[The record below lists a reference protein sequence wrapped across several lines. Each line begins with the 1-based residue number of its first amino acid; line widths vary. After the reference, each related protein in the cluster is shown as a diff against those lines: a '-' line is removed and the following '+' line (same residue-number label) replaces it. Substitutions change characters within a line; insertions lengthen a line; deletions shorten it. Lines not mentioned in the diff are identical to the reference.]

1 MKVKSVVKV
10 MNFHSLLRVDKSRKT
25 ADKYRDM
32 EKELTRMISVILNN
46 RNFLLDKKITKPDLS
61 KPVLE
66 IYVGSDLGFCG
77 SINSNVAKRFKENKD
92 SVKVVIG
99 KKLNSKVHEDCLLNI
114 SREEFVDYKPQ
125 IRKLLKD
132 AIINKQYSSVVVY
145 YNHYHNISKIE
156 FCKKVLYPLDIDLE
170 QKSKEYNDYTLESD
184 NDNLLESIILQ
195 YLEYELEIVWINA
208 FASENITRQSTTQD
222 SLKKIEEI
230 EEEELR
236 VERKEQKMKS
246 FRKVL
251 DSFVNQKGGNAK

>member
-1 MKVKSVVKV
+1 MKIKSVVKV

-61 KPVLE
+61 KPALE

-77 SINSNVAKRFKENKD
+77 SINSSVAKASKNSSKA
-92 SVKVVIG
+92 VKVIIG
-99 KKLNSKVHEDCLLNI
+99 KKLKAKSNGDCLLSFN
-114 SREEFVDYKPQ
+114 REEFPDYKSK
-125 IRKLLKD
+125 IRQLFKD
-132 AIINKQYSSVVVY
+132 AIFKKQYSSIVVY

-156 FCKKVLYPLDIDLE
+156 FMKKVLYPLDINLE
-170 QKSKEYNDYTLESD
+170 QKTGEFNDYTLESD
-184 NDNLLESIILQ
+184 NDNLLESIIIQ
-195 YLEYELEIVWINA
+195 YLIYELEIIWINA

-222 SLKKIEEI
+222 SLKKIDEI
-230 EEEELR
+230 EEEEVR
-236 VERKEQKMKS
+236 VLRKENKMKS

-251 DSFVNQKGGNAK
+251 DSFVNQKGGGN

>member
-1 MKVKSVVKV
+1 M
-10 MNFHSLLRVDKSRKT
+10 
-25 ADKYRDM
+25 
-32 EKELTRMISVILNN
+32 
-46 RNFLLDKKITKPDLS
+46 
-61 KPVLE
+61 
-66 IYVGSDLGFCG
+66 
-77 SINSNVAKRFKENKD
+77 
-92 SVKVVIG
+92 
-99 KKLNSKVHEDCLLNI
+99 
-114 SREEFVDYKPQ
+114 
-125 IRKLLKD
+125 
-132 AIINKQYSSVVVY
+132 
-145 YNHYHNISKIE
+145 
-156 FCKKVLYPLDIDLE
+156 
-170 QKSKEYNDYTLESD
+170 ESD